1 MKGKIKLG
9 FFVIILLGVI
19 SCGNS
24 EEEIYGNKEYIST
37 YICPMYC
44 DGSGS
49 QEKGTCPVCD
59 RKYMENDLY
68 GHAEELGYD
77 DFQDNY

>member
-9 FFVIILLGVI
+9 FFVVILLGLL
-19 SCGNS
+19 SCGGP
-24 EEEIYGNKEYIST
+24 EEEIDGNKEYIST

-49 QEKGTCPVCD
+49 SEKGTCPVCET
-59 RKYMENDLY
+59 KYMENDLY
-68 GHAEELGYD
+68 GHAEEAGYD
-77 DFQDNY
+77 DYDNY